1 MRLMARIA
9 APSAARVPMGAPS
22 AADTRVTR
30 IDHNETPRIDRL
42 RNTLRNGSVRRD
54 LRLPRIRGCDV
65 DNFAA
70 GSNRARAYRA
80 ERRVGSTRLCKLSV
94 ALDHARAATWKT
106 RHERGAQCGLAHSG
120 GTDGHEQRCR
130 ARLEEDRRAAPL
142 RGAWEVVESRGSGDN
157 ER

>member
-42 RNTLRNGSVRRD
+42 RDTLRNGSVRRD
-54 LRLPRIRGCDV
+54 LRLPCIRGCAV
-65 DNFAA
+65 DNLSA
-70 GSNRARAYRA
+70 GGNRVGAYRA
-80 ERRVGSTRLCKLSV
+80 ERRVSPTRLRKLPI
-94 ALDHARAATWKT
+94 ALDHARAATWKS

-120 GTDGHEQRCR
+120 RTDGHEQRCR

-142 RGAWEVVESRGSGDN
+142 RGVWEVVESRGSGDN